1 MYNLTC
7 SECLAGLVEKAILS
21 RQTGSLGEAGISDIN
36 CEEEFMWGGQG
47 VRMSPGTGTT
57 CPSVREKERHHFET
71 RTKAEAADWWYF
83 EVRAGNMASARI
95 LSCQRSHKGFK
106 EGGGAIQL

>member
-7 SECLAGLVEKAILS
+7 GECLAGLVEKAILS

-36 CEEEFMWGGQG
+36 YEEEFMWGGQG

-57 CPSVREKERHHFET
+57 CPSLERRNATTLRHGQRRKR
-71 RTKAEAADWWYF
+71 RT
-83 EVRAGNMASARI
+83 GGI
-95 LSCQRSHKGFK
+95 LR
-106 EGGGAIQL
+106 